1 MVPGVRVE
9 ISRVN
14 LEQQTYAVISG
25 LDSWISDEP
34 ELQQKRL
41 ASLAFSILAVLA
53 VAPAGAGLGCL
64 QPNLKTPRG
73 LRVVSVEGACRRV
86 QVVKNLETGRYS
98 SSSLSPAEV

>member
-14 LEQQTYAVISG
+14 LEQQTYAVI